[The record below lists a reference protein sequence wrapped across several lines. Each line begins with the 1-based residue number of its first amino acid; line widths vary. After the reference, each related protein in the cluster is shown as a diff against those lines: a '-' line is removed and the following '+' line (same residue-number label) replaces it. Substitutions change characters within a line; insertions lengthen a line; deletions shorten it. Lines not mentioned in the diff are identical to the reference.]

1 MSNRHALDD
10 VKVGLFVLIALL
22 VLIGGSLWIAGSAL
36 FGTRQ
41 VSYSVLMNDSGGLR
55 SSDRVRVAGVA
66 VGRVRGVELRP
77 GDPWPVRLN
86 ITIRPGISIHTDAE
100 ASIATSGLLGAAH
113 LVIEPGSPDAPELPE
128 GAEIQGDAAG
138 GLQKAMA
145 RVDELADAA
154 VEVMAKTSGILDQ
167 VSAEIGPILANLQLL
182 LSEENAENV
191 RGLLAN
197 LRGLSADAAPR
208 LQSMMERLDSLTASL
223 QEGVEGLPELTDK
236 VASLLDALN
245 SGLGPDGARLAGLL
259 DSAQGTLV
267 SAEEVLVTVSRNRAE
282 LEWVLRDLRDTMA
295 NLKLFSQQVKERPFS
310 LVRIKTPPERS
321 PGEGAEGGK

>member
-1 MSNRHALDD
+1 M
-10 VKVGLFVLIALL
+10 G
-22 VLIGGSLWIAGSAL
+22 
-36 FGTRQ
+36 
-41 VSYSVLMNDSGGLR
+41 
-55 SSDRVRVAGVA
+55 
-66 VGRVRGVELRP
+66 
-77 GDPWPVRLN
+77 
-86 ITIRPGISIHTDAE
+86 
-100 ASIATSGLLGAAH
+100 
-113 LVIEPGSPDAPELPE
+113 
-128 GAEIQGDAAG
+128 
-138 GLQKAMA
+138 
-145 RVDELADAA
+145 
-154 VEVMAKTSGILDQ
+154 KTSGILDR

-191 RGLLAN
+191 HGLLAN

-236 VASLLDALN
+236 VASLLDSLN

-295 NLKLFSQQVKERPFS
+295 NLKVFSQQVKERPFS

>member
-1 MSNRHALDD
+1 MSDRRGPDN
-10 VKVGLFVLIALL
+10 VKVGLFVLIALVL
-22 VLIGGSLWIAGSAL
+22 LIGGSLWIAGSAL

-41 VSYSVLMNDSGGLR
+41 ISYLVLMNDSGGLR
-55 SSDRVRVAGVA
+55 ASDRVRVAGVP
-66 VGRVRGVELRP
+66 VGRVRGVELKP
-77 GDPWPVRLN
+77 GDPWPVRLSVP
-86 ITIRPGISIHTDAE
+86 IRPGIPIHEDAA

-113 LVIEPGSPDAPELPE
+113 LVIEPGSTDAPELPE
-128 GAEIQGDAAG
+128 GGEIHGEAAA

-154 VEVMAKTSGILDQ
+154 LEVMNKTSGILDQ
-167 VSAEIGPILANLQLL
+167 ASVEIGPILANLQLL

-208 LQSMMERLDSLTASL
+208 LQSMMERLETLTASL
-223 QEGVEGLPELTDK
+223 QEGVEGLPELTER
-236 VASLLDALN
+236 VAVLLDSLN
-245 SGLGPDGARLAGLL
+245 SGLGPEGERLAGLL

-295 NLKLFSQQVKERPFS
+295 NLKAFSQQVKERPFS

-321 PGEGAEGGK
+321 PGDGAEGGK